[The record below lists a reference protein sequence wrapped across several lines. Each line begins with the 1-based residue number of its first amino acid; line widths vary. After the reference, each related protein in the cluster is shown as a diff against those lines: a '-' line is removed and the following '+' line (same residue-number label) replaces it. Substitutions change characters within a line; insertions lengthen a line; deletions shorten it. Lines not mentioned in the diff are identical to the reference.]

1 MRYKKRKLYKRYKI
15 RQDGASPPPKRVLVP
30 HEIAALVKEVQE
42 KEKDEAAFGNRNA
55 APPYSRV

>member
-15 RQDGASPPPKRVLVP
+15 RRRITATQASSTVP